1 MALCTGSL
9 ADLVRTV
16 RSKQH
21 GGGARGLSL
30 VDVVNIG
37 LMLCSALDAV
47 HKRVRCLHLDISPG
61 NVLLLPAS
69 AAAEQ
74 FSRSQKFRKAEV
86 YSVRL
91 TDFGFSRRLPRGR
104 LKVAEVPGEPLL
116 PSVIAV
122 AKGTPGYAP
131 REQLLGSAQ
140 QRTDVYS
147 LGATLLFA
155 ATGDDPYSGMSENDK
170 VESTKSGATPQYT
183 RASCHG
189 PADIQLRLK
198 CASGSFVTSLP
209 ISQRL
214 HKPMMMHA
222 CMPVRVCM

>member
-1 MALCTGSL
+1 MTLCTGSL

-16 RSKQH
+16 RADPVQH
-21 GGGARGLSL
+21 GGGARGLPL

-47 HKRVRCLHLDISPG
+47 HKRARCLHLNISPG

-69 AAAEQ
+69 AAAVAEH
-74 FSRSQKFRKAEV
+74 FSRTQKFSEAEV

-91 TDFGFSRRLPRGR
+91 TDFGFSRRIPRGR
-104 LKVAEVPGEPLL
+104 TTVAEAACKPLL
-116 PSVIAV
+116 PGVIGV

-131 REQLLGSAQ
+131 QEQLLGSAQ
-140 QRTDVYS
+140 RRTDVYS
-147 LGATLLFA
+147 MGATLLFA
-155 ATGDDPYSGMSENDK
+155 ATGDDPYSGPDDPYMSEIDK

-189 PADIQLRLK
+189 PADILY
-198 CASGSFVTSLP
+198 
-209 ISQRL
+209 I
-214 HKPMMMHA
+214 
-222 CMPVRVCM
+222 